1 MFINNVSGR
10 RNDAALLRSSIR
22 SYQFSFDLYAAEVIA
37 VACLWWLFHFSGHQ
51 VRLEFR
57 LPYRLLEVVAFHYEA
72 ESNFKQ
78 ARTR

>member
-1 MFINNVSGR
+1 MRVA
-10 RNDAALLRSSIR
+10 DLKTPAASPLLA
-22 SYQFSFDLYAAEVIA
+22 YQFSFDLYAAEVIA

-57 LPYRLLEVVAFHYEA
+57 LPYRLIEVVAFHYEA

-78 ARTR
+78 AHAVMSGDSS